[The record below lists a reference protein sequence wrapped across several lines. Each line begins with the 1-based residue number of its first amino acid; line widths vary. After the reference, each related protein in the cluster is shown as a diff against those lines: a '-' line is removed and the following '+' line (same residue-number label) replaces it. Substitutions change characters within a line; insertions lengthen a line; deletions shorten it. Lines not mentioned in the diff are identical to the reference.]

1 MKITTILSS
10 LFLSSSLS
18 STPVLTN
25 SFINTTTNKIQTK
38 EFNLDNLTIKNNRTS
53 KKIQAFLHNDVFYTS
68 INELE
73 SITNTK
79 ELLINLKGL
88 LNNQI
93 LIHQNKIKEYQLE
106 LKKTN
111 KKILNKL
118 WLWWLL
124 PIIGMFVFFII
135 YNTRLQNPYYANQL
149 VDIKVKITDL
159 DIKNIYID
167 KLLEEINSSI
177 KLEF

>member
-1 MKITTILSS
+1 MQNKSGLIL
-10 LFLSSSLS
+10 LKE
-18 STPVLTN
+18 V
-25 SFINTTTNKIQTK
+25 FINNYSNKIDFLK
-38 EFNLDNLTIKNNRTS
+38 TIFSDK
-53 KKIQAFLHNDVFYTS
+53 Q

-79 ELLINLKGL
+79 ELLNNLKEL

-124 PIIGMFVFFII
+124 PIIGMFIFFII

>member
-1 MKITTILSS
+1 MQNKSGLIL
-10 LFLSSSLS
+10 LKEI
-18 STPVLTN
+18 
-25 SFINTTTNKIQTK
+25 FINNYSNKIDFLK
-38 EFNLDNLTIKNNRTS
+38 TIFSDK
-53 KKIQAFLHNDVFYTS
+53 Q

-73 SITNTK
+73 SITNIK
-79 ELLINLKGL
+79 ELLTNLKEL

-124 PIIGMFVFFII
+124 PIIGMFIFFII

-159 DIKNIYID
+159 DVKNIYID

>member
-1 MKITTILSS
+1 MQNKSGLIL
-10 LFLSSSLS
+10 LKE
-18 STPVLTN
+18 V
-25 SFINTTTNKIQTK
+25 FINNYSNKIDFLK
-38 EFNLDNLTIKNNRTS
+38 TIFSDK
-53 KKIQAFLHNDVFYTS
+53 Q

-73 SITNTK
+73 STTNIK
-79 ELLINLKGL
+79 ELLTNLKEL

-124 PIIGMFVFFII
+124 PIIGMFIFFII

-177 KLEF
+177 KLKF

>member
-1 MKITTILSS
+1 MQNKSGLIL
-10 LFLSSSLS
+10 LKE
-18 STPVLTN
+18 V
-25 SFINTTTNKIQTK
+25 FINNYSNKI
-38 EFNLDNLTIKNNRTS
+38 D
-53 KKIQAFLHNDVFYTS
+53 FLKTVFS
-68 INELE
+68 DKQINELE

-79 ELLINLKGL
+79 ELLTNLKEL

-124 PIIGMFVFFII
+124 PIIGMFIFFII

-167 KLLEEINSSI
+167 KLLEEINSSVEL
-177 KLEF
+177 KF

>member
-1 MKITTILSS
+1 MQNKFGLIL
-10 LFLSSSLS
+10 LKE
-18 STPVLTN
+18 V
-25 SFINTTTNKIQTK
+25 FINNYSNKIDFLK
-38 EFNLDNLTIKNNRTS
+38 TIFSDK
-53 KKIQAFLHNDVFYTS
+53 Q

-73 SITNTK
+73 SITNIK
-79 ELLINLKGL
+79 ELLTNLKEL

-124 PIIGMFVFFII
+124 PIIGMFIFFII
-135 YNTRLQNPYYANQL
+135 YNTRLQNPYYTNQL
-149 VDIKVKITDL
+149 VDIKVRIADL

-177 KLEF
+177 KLEL

>member
-1 MKITTILSS
+1 MQNKSGLIL
-10 LFLSSSLS
+10 LKE
-18 STPVLTN
+18 V
-25 SFINTTTNKIQTK
+25 FINNYSNKIDFLK
-38 EFNLDNLTIKNNRTS
+38 TIFSDK
-53 KKIQAFLHNDVFYTS
+53 Q

>member
-1 MKITTILSS
+1 MQNKSGLIL
-10 LFLSSSLS
+10 LKE
-18 STPVLTN
+18 V
-25 SFINTTTNKIQTK
+25 FINNYSNKI
-38 EFNLDNLTIKNNRTS
+38 D
-53 KKIQAFLHNDVFYTS
+53 FLKTVFS
-68 INELE
+68 DKQINELE

-79 ELLINLKGL
+79 ELLTNLKEL

-124 PIIGMFVFFII
+124 PIIGMFIFFII

>member
-106 LKKTN
+106 LKKLIR
-111 KKILNKL
+111 K
-118 WLWWLL
+118 
-124 PIIGMFVFFII
+124 F
-135 YNTRLQNPYYANQL
+135 
-149 VDIKVKITDL
+149 
-159 DIKNIYID
+159 
-167 KLLEEINSSI
+167 
-177 KLEF
+177 

>member
-1 MKITTILSS
+1 MQNKSGLIL
-10 LFLSSSLS
+10 LKE
-18 STPVLTN
+18 V
-25 SFINTTTNKIQTK
+25 FINNYSNKIDFLK
-38 EFNLDNLTIKNNRTS
+38 TIFSDK
-53 KKIQAFLHNDVFYTS
+53 Q

-73 SITNTK
+73 SITNIK
-79 ELLINLKGL
+79 ELLTNLKEL

-124 PIIGMFVFFII
+124 PIIGMFIFFII

-167 KLLEEINSSI
+167 KLLEEINSSV
-177 KLEF
+177 KLKF

>member
-1 MKITTILSS
+1 MQNKSGLIL
-10 LFLSSSLS
+10 LKE
-18 STPVLTN
+18 V
-25 SFINTTTNKIQTK
+25 FINNYSNKIDFLK
-38 EFNLDNLTIKNNRTS
+38 TIFS
-53 KKIQAFLHNDVFYTS
+53 DEQ

-73 SITNTK
+73 SITNIK
-79 ELLINLKGL
+79 ELLTNLKEL

-93 LIHQNKIKEYQLE
+93 LIHQNKIEEYQLE

-124 PIIGMFVFFII
+124 PIIGMFIFFII

-167 KLLEEINSSI
+167 KLLEEINSSL

>member
-1 MKITTILSS
+1 MQNKSGLIL
-10 LFLSSSLS
+10 LKEI
-18 STPVLTN
+18 
-25 SFINTTTNKIQTK
+25 FINNYSNKIDFLK
-38 EFNLDNLTIKNNRTS
+38 TIFSDK
-53 KKIQAFLHNDVFYTS
+53 Q

-73 SITNTK
+73 SITNIK
-79 ELLINLKGL
+79 ELLTNLKEL

-124 PIIGMFVFFII
+124 PIIGMFIFFII

-167 KLLEEINSSI
+167 KLLEEINSSV
-177 KLEF
+177 KLKF

>member
-1 MKITTILSS
+1 MQNKSGLIL
-10 LFLSSSLS
+10 LKEI
-18 STPVLTN
+18 
-25 SFINTTTNKIQTK
+25 FINNYSNKIDFLK
-38 EFNLDNLTIKNNRTS
+38 TIFSDK
-53 KKIQAFLHNDVFYTS
+53 Q

-79 ELLINLKGL
+79 ELLINLKEL

-124 PIIGMFVFFII
+124 PIIGMFIFFII

-177 KLEF
+177 KVEF

>member
-1 MKITTILSS
+1 MQNKSGLIL
-10 LFLSSSLS
+10 LKE
-18 STPVLTN
+18 V
-25 SFINTTTNKIQTK
+25 FINNYSNKI
-38 EFNLDNLTIKNNRTS
+38 D
-53 KKIQAFLHNDVFYTS
+53 FLKTVFS
-68 INELE
+68 DKQINELE
-73 SITNTK
+73 SITNIK
-79 ELLINLKGL
+79 ELLTNLKEL
-88 LNNQI
+88 LDNQI

-124 PIIGMFVFFII
+124 PIIGMFIFFII

-167 KLLEEINSSI
+167 KLLEEINSSV
-177 KLEF
+177 KLKF

>member
-1 MKITTILSS
+1 MQNKSGLIL
-10 LFLSSSLS
+10 LKE
-18 STPVLTN
+18 V
-25 SFINTTTNKIQTK
+25 FINNYSNKIDFLK
-38 EFNLDNLTIKNNRTS
+38 TIFSDK
-53 KKIQAFLHNDVFYTS
+53 Q

-124 PIIGMFVFFII
+124 PIIGMFIFFII

>member
-1 MKITTILSS
+1 MQNKSGLIL
-10 LFLSSSLS
+10 LKE
-18 STPVLTN
+18 V
-25 SFINTTTNKIQTK
+25 FINNYSNKIDFLK
-38 EFNLDNLTIKNNRTS
+38 TIFSDK
-53 KKIQAFLHNDVFYTS
+53 Q

-73 SITNTK
+73 STTNIK
-79 ELLINLKGL
+79 ELLTNLKEL

-93 LIHQNKIKEYQLE
+93 LIHQNKIKEYQLK

-111 KKILNKL
+111 KKILSKL

-124 PIIGMFVFFII
+124 PIIGMFIFFII

-167 KLLEEINSSI
+167 KLLEEINSSVEL
-177 KLEF
+177 KF

>member
-1 MKITTILSS
+1 MQNKSGLIL
-10 LFLSSSLS
+10 LKE
-18 STPVLTN
+18 V
-25 SFINTTTNKIQTK
+25 FINNYSNKI
-38 EFNLDNLTIKNNRTS
+38 D
-53 KKIQAFLHNDVFYTS
+53 FLKTVFS
-68 INELE
+68 DKQINELE
-73 SITNTK
+73 SITNIK
-79 ELLINLKGL
+79 ELLTNLKEV

-124 PIIGMFVFFII
+124 PIIGMFIFFII

-177 KLEF
+177 KLKF